1 MAENGKIEIDIME
14 YRELQESRIRL
25 GVIRRIITDTD
36 LRDGFRSIS
45 TDLLRQV
52 VGMAPYEAE

>member
-1 MAENGKIEIDIME
+1 MAEIEIDVKE
-14 YRELQESRIRL
+14 YEELVEDRTRL
-25 GVIRRIITDTD
+25 RVIRRIITDTD
-36 LRDGFRSIS
+36 QRECFHSIS